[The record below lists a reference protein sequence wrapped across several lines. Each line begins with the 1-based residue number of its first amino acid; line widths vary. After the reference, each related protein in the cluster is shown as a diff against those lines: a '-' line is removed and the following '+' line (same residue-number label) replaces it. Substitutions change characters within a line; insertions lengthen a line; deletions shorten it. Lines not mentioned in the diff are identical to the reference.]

1 MFWGESRWGKFVKR
15 VIFMD
20 EREILEKIKN
30 RYGMRLDEQ
39 GYYITFNKYKNI
51 ATKTTFEAMYY
62 THYICFNGVFLSS
75 NNSKTSE
82 NNNKIVEFFTLTPDK
97 QFIGVEFTFKSEES
111 FHYFEVCFLNFFK
124 GEYKFPNHT
133 FFKGKPCYRNYTT
146 KKQITEVEY
155 LKAVEEAFLWNE

>member
-1 MFWGESRWGKFVKR
+1 
-15 VIFMD
+15 MD

-39 GYYITFNKYKNI
+39 GCYIGFNRYKSI
-51 ATKTTFEAMYY
+51 AVKTTFEAMYY

-75 NNSKTSE
+75 DKQSQNCFIYGKSGGSND
-82 NNNKIVEFFTLTPDK
+82 KIVEFFTLTPDK

-133 FFKGKPCYRNYTT
+133 FFKGKPCCRNYTT
-146 KKQITEVEY
+146 KKQITPAEY
-155 LKAVEEAFLWNE
+155 LKIVEEALLWSE

>member
-1 MFWGESRWGKFVKR
+1 
-15 VIFMD
+15 MD

-39 GYYITFNKYKNI
+39 GCYIGFNRYKNI
-51 ATKTTFEAMYY
+51 AVKTTFEAMYY

-75 NNSKTSE
+75 NKQSQSCD
-82 NNNKIVEFFTLTPDK
+82 KIVEFFTLTPDK

>member
-1 MFWGESRWGKFVKR
+1 
-15 VIFMD
+15 MD

-39 GYYITFNKYKNI
+39 GYYITFNRYKNI